1 MMMAVTLACAASL
14 AQSGVARAETKIG
27 VINFSRLL
35 QESPAGK
42 VATETLRKEAEAKQ
56 GELASMQGAL
66 KAKEDRLTKDG
77 ATMSADQRTRAEKEL
92 RDGSRDLQAK
102 TTEFQDDFN
111 ARQNELSNRVQGELI
126 VAVQNY
132 AAAQKFDLV
141 LAEGSIVYANNAMD
155 ITSAVLAILPATA
168 SMPPRASAPAS
179 SAAPR
184 PAPATKPATK

>member
-1 MMMAVTLACAASL
+1 MKRSWKMTTFAMLACVAGL
-14 AQSGVARAETKIG
+14 AGSGMAQADTKIG

-56 GELASMQGAL
+56 AELSSMQAAL
-66 KAKEDRLTKDG
+66 KAKEERLTKDG

-126 VAVQNY
+126 TVVQGY

-155 ITSAVLAILPATA
+155 ITSAVLATLPAAA
-168 SMPPRASAPAS
+168 ST
-179 SAAPR
+179 PR
-184 PAPATKPATK
+184 PAAAPNKPATK